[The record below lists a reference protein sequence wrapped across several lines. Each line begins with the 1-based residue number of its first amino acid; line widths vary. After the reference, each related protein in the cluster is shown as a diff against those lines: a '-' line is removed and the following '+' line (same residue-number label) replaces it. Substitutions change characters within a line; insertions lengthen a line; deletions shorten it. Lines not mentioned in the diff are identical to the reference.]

1 MFSPSFLLLFEPP
14 DVEVFGSNALPS
26 NMNTE
31 TNAKPRAS
39 KNSSPAA
46 APKKKPVTR
55 PEKAAAARAK
65 KAASLSP
72 AETLAAKVKTAKPRA
87 AKAVAR
93 PEAEVEAT
101 PVAATPA
108 PAAITEVEAPKSPKA
123 AALKAIKERKGIAKV
138 ITDEDLDFS
147 SDQEAE
153 TVPTD
158 VVEMALAD
166 EIVVTHEENVG
177 PRFKDLPLS
186 PRLLE
191 VLEKNKF
198 IIPTPI
204 QEKAI
209 PVVMEGKDLI
219 GIAQT
224 GTGKTLAFGLPI
236 LEKLFARTM
245 RGRALIIL
253 PTRELALQV
262 EEALGGLAQQMPKA
276 HHIRGAVLIGGA
288 PIRAQQNQLRYDP
301 DIIIA
306 TPGRLIDHL
315 QNGAVD
321 LRSVEILVL
330 DEADRMLDMGFAP
343 QIRQIVEATPTERQ
357 TLMFSATMPDEIT
370 RMTREFLRDP
380 ERIEIE
386 RPGTKANLVSQE
398 LFVVDQEEKIELL
411 SKVLYEEEGQVL
423 IFARTR
429 SRASRIARE
438 INNWDIRAAEI
449 HADRSLGQRRAA
461 LDGFKN
467 GRYRVL
473 VATDIAARGIDVTDI
488 ALVVNFDLPDCADDY
503 VHRIGRT
510 GRAGRTG
517 HAISFAAPD
526 QWRDV
531 RDIEKVMEMPIEI
544 SENSTGEFNKPRS
557 NQRPHSA
564 GFRARR
570 GGGNRNG
577 GGGGGG
583 SRYRR

>member
-1 MFSPSFLLLFEPP
+1 
-14 DVEVFGSNALPS
+14 
-26 NMNTE
+26 MNTE

-46 APKKKPVTR
+46 APKKKAVTR

-65 KAASLSP
+65 KAASMSP
-72 AETLAAKVKTAKPRA
+72 AEALAAKVKTAKPRA

-93 PEAEVEAT
+93 PEAEVEA
-101 PVAATPA
+101 PA
-108 PAAITEVEAPKSPKA
+108 VITEVKAPKSPKA
-123 AALKAIKERKGIAKV
+123 AALKAVKERKGISKV
-138 ITDEDLDFS
+138 ITDEDLGFS
-147 SDQEAE
+147 SDLEAE
-153 TVPTD
+153 TVPTE

-177 PRFKDLPLS
+177 PRFTDLPLS
-186 PRLLE
+186 PRLQE
-191 VLEKNKF
+191 VLQKNKF
-198 IIPTPI
+198 ITPTPI
-204 QEKAI
+204 QEKSI

-262 EEALGGLAQQMPKA
+262 EESLGGLAQQMPRA
-276 HHIRGAVLIGGA
+276 NHIRGAVLIGGA

-315 QNGAVD
+315 QNGSVD

-343 QIRQIVEATPTERQ
+343 QIRQIVDATPEERQ

-398 LFVVDQEEKIELL
+398 LFVVDQEEKIDLL
-411 SKVLYEEEGQVL
+411 SKILYEEEGQVL

-438 INNWDIRAAEI
+438 VNNWDIRAAEI

-488 ALVVNFDLPDCADDY
+488 TLVVNFDLPDCADDY

-544 SENSTGEFNKPRS
+544 SENSTGEFIKPRS
-557 NQRPHSA
+557 NPRPHSA

-570 GGGNRNG
+570 GGGNRG
-577 GGGGGG
+577 GGGGG
-583 SRYRR
+583 RFRR